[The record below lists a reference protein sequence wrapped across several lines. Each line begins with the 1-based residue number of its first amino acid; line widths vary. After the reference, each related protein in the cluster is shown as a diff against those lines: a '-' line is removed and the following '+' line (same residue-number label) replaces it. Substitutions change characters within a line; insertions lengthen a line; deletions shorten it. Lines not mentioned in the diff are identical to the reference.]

1 MVLNSEVEL
10 RSFVDRNGRVPFQIW
25 VDDLD
30 KRAQARIAVALTRLA
45 RGNRSNVKGLGGGI
59 AELKV
64 DFGPGY
70 RIYFGRDGEA
80 LVILLTGG
88 SKKRQSEDIAT
99 AKARWTE
106 YKERKASRRP

>member
-1 MVLNSEVEL
+1 MVPNAEIAL
-10 RSFVDRNGRVPFQIW
+10 RLFVDKFGRVPFQNW

-30 KRAQARIAVALTRLA
+30 KRAQAKITVALTRLS
-45 RGNRSNVKGLGGGI
+45 RGNRSNVKGLGGGV

-70 RIYFGRDGEA
+70 RVYFGQDGA
-80 LVILLTGG
+80 TLVILLAGG

-99 AKARWTE
+99 AKARWAE
-106 YKERKASRRP
+106 YRERKALHRA